1 MSIPRSS
8 ETRAANGHYL
18 FEAAAII
25 HRVIGSDRSLNAE
38 RADALI
44 CVTGGAL
51 QLFLADVE
59 AGLIKDLGIAEQ
71 GQRTGLACVLSDEF
85 LELEREALLGIPLP
99 RPFVGYILDIANDL
113 KSQLDNGV
121 YSHKEVVGRARQF
134 LMTTCGVGKMPLM
147 GYYAKTVNVVDHST
161 YKTKSQQT
169 EWGLIGLG
177 LITLAAGGGS
187 AALEL
192 NDHMAAISK
201 VLGSTFLG
209 KALF

>member
-1 MSIPRSS
+1 M
-8 ETRAANGHYL
+8 
-18 FEAAAII
+18 
-25 HRVIGSDRSLNAE
+25 IGSDRSLNAE

-51 QLFLADVE
+51 QLFLADVD

-71 GQRTGLACVLSDEF
+71 GQRTGTACVLKPDEF

-134 LMTTCGVGKMPLM
+134 LMTTCGVGKMPLRDI
-147 GYYAKTVNVVDHST
+147 YTKTVT
-161 YKTKSQQT
+161 
-169 EWGLIGLG
+169 LIPAPKDE
-177 LITLAAGGGS
+177 ITTDRVG
-187 AALEL
+187 
-192 NDHMAAISK
+192 
-201 VLGSTFLG
+201 
-209 KALF
+209 